1 MYFMLTRDQRCSW
14 VCEIC
19 AFLFIR
25 MTKKKDSKLGM
36 NIYFEAGS
44 KERPHAKIRKSTKK
58 KYD

>member
-1 MYFMLTRDQRCSW
+1 MTTL
-14 VCEIC
+14 VC

-25 MTKKKDSKLGM
+25 MTKNKDSKLGM